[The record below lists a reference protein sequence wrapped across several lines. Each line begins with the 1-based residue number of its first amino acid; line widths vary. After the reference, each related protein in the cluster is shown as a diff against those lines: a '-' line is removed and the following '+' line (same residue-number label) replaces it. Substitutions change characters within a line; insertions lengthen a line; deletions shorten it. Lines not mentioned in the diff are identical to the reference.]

1 MVYTEMSINPSPLAL
16 AKCQGGEI
24 AWKGHQKLMS
34 WMGGLAG
41 LSFAPCPSTAH
52 DRDPPQV
59 DSVPRSL
66 TPRVQPPEALAW
78 LPSSPN
84 TAQVA

>member
-1 MVYTEMSINPSPLAL
+1 MGWV
-16 AKCQGGEI
+16 
-24 AWKGHQKLMS
+24 
-34 WMGGLAG
+34 GGLTE

-52 DRDPPQV
+52 DRDPPQQA

-78 LPSSPN
+78 LPISPGR
-84 TAQVA
+84 AQVA